1 MPLSSMGVGTR
12 RRIKGVTG
20 NDAVRKRLGTLG
32 FVEGVEVEIV
42 NTWANRVIGDLNLP
56 ENERKIWMIHNGWS
70 KDSPVP
76 GSGLVGPVVLET
88 VTYPAV
94 K

>member
-1 MPLSSMGVGTR
+1 MGGFWTSPHRLDITDFVKVGKNT
-12 RRIKGVTG
+12 
-20 NDAVRKRLGTLG
+20 
-32 FVEGVEVEIV
+32 VEVEIV

>member
-42 NTWANRVIGDLNLP
+42 NELNGNLVIGVMDSRVAIDKDLANRI
-56 ENERKIWMIHNGWS
+56 
-70 KDSPVP
+70 
-76 GSGLVGPVVLET
+76 LV
-88 VTYPAV
+88 
-94 K
+94 

>member
-42 NTWANRVIGDLNLP
+42 NELNGNLVIGVMDSRVAIDKVLANRI
-56 ENERKIWMIHNGWS
+56 
-70 KDSPVP
+70 
-76 GSGLVGPVVLET
+76 LV
-88 VTYPAV
+88 
-94 K
+94 

>member
-32 FVEGVEVEIV
+32 FVAGVEVEIV
-42 NTWANRVIGDLNLP
+42 NELNGNLVIGVMDSRVAIDKDLANRI
-56 ENERKIWMIHNGWS
+56 
-70 KDSPVP
+70 
-76 GSGLVGPVVLET
+76 LV
-88 VTYPAV
+88 
-94 K
+94 

>member
-12 RRIKGVTG
+12 CRIKGVTG

-42 NTWANRVIGDLNLP
+42 NELNGNLVIGVMDSRVAIDKDLANRI
-56 ENERKIWMIHNGWS
+56 
-70 KDSPVP
+70 
-76 GSGLVGPVVLET
+76 LV
-88 VTYPAV
+88 
-94 K
+94 